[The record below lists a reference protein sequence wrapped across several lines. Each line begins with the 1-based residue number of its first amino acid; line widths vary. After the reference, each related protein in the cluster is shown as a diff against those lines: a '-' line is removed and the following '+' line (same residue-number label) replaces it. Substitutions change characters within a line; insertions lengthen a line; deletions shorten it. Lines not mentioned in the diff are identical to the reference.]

1 MSSLT
6 LQDLLDFDA
15 APWHTTAEAWKRL
28 ARDIDDTTDQL
39 ISGTRNLST
48 AWPRGDG
55 STEAL
60 AKAARLRAEVDN
72 SHQPAKSMADAFDQH
87 AYAMKSLQS
96 QADGIIASAKQ
107 AGYTV
112 NTATGAV
119 TAPDNP
125 IGTVDK
131 SGTLSS
137 DLHSVVEYAKA
148 QDDATATTIRNNLP
162 SAGTGFGSTPPGT
175 IKRAQDLINTLKDPA
190 HDPTN
195 AELEE
200 LRNLI
205 QLYGKDREFAYTLL
219 NSLGP
224 EGLLQLNGTFATY
237 QLDRPGDD
245 TGAFLFDRYQADLV
259 KDLQNGLGQML
270 STATTRTGHPSGPRG
285 EEYTPGEY
293 ELSNQWISDLT
304 AAGRSQ
310 MTIGNPLNQF
320 RSTDVYGYQL
330 LGPMLHS
337 GDYDAKFLSTV
348 GGDMID
354 FEMQTGE
361 NSDMWTASR
370 KDDIRLDWTQGHDDN
385 TTPAGYDPV
394 NTLMEALS
402 RNGEGTRDLLTGTVD
417 YAPDQPDDGRGRL
430 PRLDYLLTDRNWET
444 TRDVPGGMAW
454 TVEAMKNQ
462 DGYQNDALDKFG
474 EALEHA
480 TTDQPGPDS
489 RRLVESIIFELNV
502 DEEARGYENGEKP
515 GNGKTEDFAAKD
527 LIKPQLRDSMAN
539 ITAAYIRDVN
549 LNITEGNAA
558 VPGEDVVVDRNHL
571 VRFLAEIGKD
581 ETAHNTVAT
590 AEAVYTAGSY
600 DDILSGRRN
609 PTDDMNGH
617 LRSMDVV
624 SHDYGSVVGALDFG
638 ATQVHH
644 RTSEQIDA
652 DFNSDVEKTYKVVG
666 FLSDQIVGKA
676 TERIPVPLVG
686 DLAGEYVGDVVSQ
699 LEEQAKVD
707 NRYQA
712 TNEVATALGAGR
724 NTAVALTEQA
734 LYNSGTLKLP
744 ENLTVDGAPKPVS
757 EWTSDDYRLWQRYK
771 ADIGQSTVG
780 SAATAAGGSY
790 QEGYEWAND
799 LFKPQKEKNAD

>member
-39 ISGTRNLST
+39 ISGTRDLST

-402 RNGEGTRDLLTGTVD
+402 RNGEGTRDMLTGIVE
-417 YAPDQPDDGRGRL
+417 YAPDHPDGDRGRL
-430 PRLDYLLTDRNWET
+430 PRLDYLLTDRDWDT
-444 TRDVPGGMAW
+444 SRDVPGGMAW
-454 TVEAMKNQ
+454 TVESMKNQ

-502 DEEARGYENGEKP
+502 DEEASGYENGEKP

-549 LNITEGNAA
+549 LNLTAGDVA
-558 VPGEDVVVDRNHL
+558 VQGENVDVDRTHL

-581 ETAHNTVAT
+581 EAAHHTVTT
-590 AEAVYTAGSY
+590 AETVHTLNSY
-600 DDILSGRRN
+600 DEILSGRRA
-609 PTDDMNGH
+609 PADDVNAQIRAMG
-617 LRSMDVV
+617 VV
-624 SHDYGSVVGALDFG
+624 SKDYGSVVGALDFG
-638 ATQVHH
+638 ATQAHH
-644 RTSEQIDA
+644 VTSAQADEQ
-652 DFNSDVEKTYKVVG
+652 FNGDVEARYRTISFVTDQVVG
-666 FLSDQIVGKA
+666 KL
-676 TERIPVPLVG
+676 TERIPVPVAG
-686 DLAGEYVGDVVSQ
+686 DLIGEFVGDVVSQ
-699 LEEQAKVD
+699 AEEQAKVG
-707 NRYQA
+707 NAGNTTY
-712 TNEVATALGAGR
+712 EVAATLGAGR
-724 NTAVALTEQA
+724 STAESLAQQA
-734 LYNSGTLKLP
+734 YYNSGQLNLPSTFSEDGELKR
-744 ENLTVDGAPKPVS
+744 VS
-757 EWTSDDYRLWQRYK
+757 DWSKTDYRLWQEYLQ
-771 ADIGQSTVG
+771 AGGQSSAG
-780 SAATAAGGSY
+780 SAASTAGSSY

-799 LFKPQKEKNAD
+799 LFTQQRTTE